1 MRELGVHDVLPRIR
15 TTKTVSPTDGKGR
28 DLFIISLALAT
39 GRFHF
44 PVICIVDNPVGL
56 QLSTQAKSILWA
68 EIQDLSG
75 VHTKTYVRI
84 LAGTSEDDPEMRRM
98 KNKLSIKRKFCS
110 PGDRSPPSN
119 TNKPEVRSLRASGKV
134 VDCNYWPDRRRRRMT
149 PAKLSNPVPYNAS
162 VPGSGT

>member
-1 MRELGVHDVLPRIR
+1 VHDVLPRIR

-56 QLSTQAKSILWA
+56 QLSAQVKSILWA
-68 EIQDLSG
+68 EIRDLGG
-75 VHTKTYVRI
+75 VPTRTYVRI
-84 LAGTSEDDPEMRRM
+84 SAGTNEGDPEVRRM

-110 PGDRSPPSN
+110 PGHMSPPSN
-119 TNKPEVRSLRASGKV
+119 TNKPAALSLGASGKV
-134 VDCNYWPDRRRRRMT
+134 VDCNYWPDRRRRRVT
-149 PAKLSNPVPYNAS
+149 PAKLSNPVPNNGS
-162 VPGSGT
+162 GPGSGT